1 MKRKITLSPIKTQ
14 STSHNTC
21 AEAME
26 PQDGE
31 RKETYL
37 DLANSLI
44 SAWEENNPTGTT
56 FRIESPYIT
65 VLTWMNGNCAMDV
78 CINRTAFCYYIR
90 TNSIAG
96 GECRFTT
103 SLTVEE
109 LANELESLTKQY
121 KRMLDKHFCNRSTVC
136 EEYVSVS
143 KK

>member
-1 MKRKITLSPIKTQ
+1 MERKITLSPIKTQ
-14 STSHNTC
+14 C
-21 AEAME
+21 
-26 PQDGE
+26 
-31 RKETYL
+31 TYY

-44 SAWEENNPTGTT
+44 SAWEENNPAGTT

-65 VLTWMNGNCAMDV
+65 VLTWMKGNCAMDV

-109 LANELESLTKQY
+109 LANELESLAKQY
-121 KRMLDKHFCNRSTVC
+121 KKMLDKHFCNRSTVC